1 MLMMIYPIVMDAH
14 ANDDFHRFF
23 AIKSG
28 MMGWFF
34 LNLSVA
40 SKQHQIEGTLSLP
53 MILYQCFS
61 MVFTSTKLI
70 FMLKRALLLQCLTF
84 LSLADI
90 SAGLFLV

>member
-1 MLMMIYPIVMDAH
+1 MLMMIYPIIMDAH

-40 SKQHQIEGTLSLP
+40 AKQHQIEGTLSLP

-61 MVFTSTKLI
+61 MVFTSTNLI
-70 FMLKRALLLQCLTF
+70 FM
-84 LSLADI
+84 
-90 SAGLFLV
+90 